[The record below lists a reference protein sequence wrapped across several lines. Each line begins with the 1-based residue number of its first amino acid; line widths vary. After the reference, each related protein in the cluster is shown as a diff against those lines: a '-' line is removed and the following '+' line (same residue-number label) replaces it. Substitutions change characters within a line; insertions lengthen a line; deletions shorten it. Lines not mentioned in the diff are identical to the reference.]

1 MGAYPQ
7 TRRTRINDG
16 IATVLKKGKTM
27 KTIRTI
33 LICAVLCATGS
44 LFADWT
50 FSGGTF
56 TMRGDTSLY
65 LNPQSSLYIQD
76 FGYTV
81 NGGSFVKIPESDFA
95 NALSFK
101 DGDKVRFLKK
111 GLFRDYYARETGE
124 GIFTISNYSGG
135 ITAPF
140 TFSITTITPPA
151 PSGQPLPA
159 VAVSALLGIIGVGA
173 GFYKIRRNK

>member
-1 MGAYPQ
+1 MGAYEH
-7 TRRTRINDG
+7 TRRTRINNG
-16 IATVLKKGKTM
+16 ISTILKKEKTM

-33 LICAVLCATGS
+33 LICAVLCAAGS

-50 FSGGTF
+50 FSDGTF
-56 TMRGDTSLY
+56 TMKGDTSFY
-65 LNPQSSLYIQD
+65 LNPKSSLYIQD

-95 NALSFK
+95 NVLSFK

-111 GLFRDYYARETGE
+111 GFFQDYYARETGE
-124 GIFTISNYSGG
+124 ALFTISNYSGG

-159 VAVSALLGIIGVGA
+159 VVVSALLGIIGVGA
-173 GFYKIRRNK
+173 GFYRVRRNK